1 MCFIKEH
8 FVNKKALNIYT
19 RMLELTFPGVVLFI
33 KRTVVGGGIKDK
45 DGGCNKTG
53 YVELMMISL
62 LIAIFPDDVIIKLLS
77 YVTVTWV

>member
-33 KRTVVGGGIKDK
+33 KRTVVGGGSKIKM
-45 DGGCNKTG
+45 G
-53 YVELMMISL
+53 V
-62 LIAIFPDDVIIKLLS
+62 VIKRGM
-77 YVTVTWV
+77 WN

>member
-19 RMLELTFPGVVLFI
+19 RMLELTCPGVVLFI
-33 KRTVVGGGIKDK
+33 KRTVVGGIQDK

-62 LIAIFPDDVIIKLLS
+62 LITIRPDDVIIKLLS